1 MKITYIAVGKTQNA
15 HIAALTDEYCRR
27 LSHYLPFEKKELPE
41 LKNTKNL
48 TEEQQKAEEGKQ
60 IMQSVAASA
69 CLILLDERGRQMR
82 SVEWAEY
89 LQKLLSAGRDLVF
102 VSGGPYGFSKEV
114 YARANGQIS
123 LSQMTFSHQMVRLFF
138 TEQLYRAF
146 TILRHEPY
154 HHE

>member
-1 MKITYIAVGKTQNA
+1 MKIIYIATGRTQNA
-15 HIAALTDEYCRR
+15 HIAALTDEYCKR
-27 LSHYLPFEKKELPE
+27 LTHYLPFEKKELPE

-48 TEEQQKAEEGKQ
+48 TEEQQKTEEGRLILQ
-60 IMQSVAASA
+60 CVTPSA
-69 CLILLDERGRQMR
+69 CLILLDERGQQMR
-82 SVEWAEY
+82 SVQWADY
-89 LQKLLSAGRDLVF
+89 LQKLLSAGRDLMF

-114 YARANGQIS
+114 YARANGRIS
-123 LSQMTFSHQMVRLFF
+123 LSLMTFSHQMVRLFF